1 MVVNLFFYEWPHSF
15 AATIAIIIV
24 SNVAH
29 HSVFKL
35 FTKKKVKHLLETV
48 YGVSFFLHS
57 KNIPKTDSGSKEE
70 KAISNC
76 TLRMNH
82 FVIKIS
88 IIQWLFRKLISAFC
102 ACPSVRIVC
111 RNYSVKLSKFCCL
124 IACWQW
130 VFQDCFS
137 GWDVPKRHANYSTEI
152 ILCHLMTS

>member
-102 ACPSVRIVC
+102 ACPYVLFAKIIRSNYQIFVAWSHVDNGFFKIVFLDEMC
-111 RNYSVKLSKFCCL
+111 
-124 IACWQW
+124 
-130 VFQDCFS
+130 
-137 GWDVPKRHANYSTEI
+137 PKDMQI
-152 ILCHLMTS
+152 ILQRSSYVI